1 MRKINDVEKAIQNH
15 RSIKVD
21 VYNITWDTGD
31 YEEYDDDGNILNE
44 EEWNLPRVI
53 KGMEITLYDADP
65 DTPLDELS
73 EDRLAEIEETIL
85 DGLSDEYGFCID
97 SMDWEFVKYETVKH
111 ETKDYWYVWNLEK
124 NEEVCDE
131 DGNPYHFDSLEEA
144 EAYID
149 NLQELMNEK
158 D

>member
-1 MRKINDVEKAIQNH
+1 MGVINTESALQNH
-15 RSIKVD
+15 RSIKVN
-21 VYNITWDTGD
+21 VYDITWDTGD

-44 EEWNLPRVI
+44 EEWNLPREI
-53 KGMEITLYDADP
+53 KDMEITLYDVDP
-65 DTPLDELS
+65 NTPFKDMDEG
-73 EDRLAEIEETIL
+73 DIEEAIFS
-85 DGLSDEYGFCID
+85 GLEEEYGFCIE
-97 SMDWEFVKYETVKH
+97 MMNWKFVKYETVKH
-111 ETKDYWYVWNLEK
+111 ETKDYWYVWNLEE